1 MNVKGLVRAV
11 LTKLAGGAVM
21 VWVVASFTFF
31 LVHALPGSP
40 GKVAYESYLSQ
51 GMSPDEAMAKVAV
64 IYGYTSQ
71 DPLATQYV
79 NYVSDL
85 LHGNLGLSIS
95 YSGVPVSQVIG
106 NALPWTLIP
115 ILSGLLISFAIGTT
129 AGVVAAVKRSS
140 RWGGALSLSASLI
153 AGIPS
158 FVLAILLTTV
168 FHTQLGWL
176 PYGETNDPW
185 VESGWSAAY
194 IGSVAYY
201 AILPVA
207 TYVLISYGGW
217 MLSMRSS
224 VASVLG
230 DDFILAS
237 ELRGITPR
245 TRLRYIGRNAVLPLF
260 TTLAIA
266 CGYLFGGA
274 ILIENAFNYPGLG
287 RLLLQSIGSR
297 DYPLMTGA
305 FLIIT
310 IAVVLANIIADLL
323 YSVIDPR
330 VRR

>member
-1 MNVKGLVRAV
+1 MQAIARTVLLKLVR
-11 LTKLAGGAVM
+11 GALM
-21 VWVVASFTFF
+21 VWAVATFTFF
-31 LVHALPGSP
+31 LVHALPGDP
-40 GKVAYESYLSQ
+40 GGVAYEGYIAQGLSPQ
-51 GMSPDEAMAKVAV
+51 EAKAKVAL
-64 IYGYTSQ
+64 IYGFTSK
-71 DPLATQYV
+71 DPVVRQYAD
-79 NYVSDL
+79 YLGDL
-85 LHGNLGLSIS
+85 VHGDLGVSIS
-95 YSGVPVSQVIG
+95 YSGVTVSSVIG

-115 ILSGLLISFAIGTT
+115 ILTGLLISFLIGVS
-129 AGVVAAVKRSS
+129 AGVVAAVQRSS
-140 RWGGALSLSASLI
+140 RWGGALSLSASVI

-168 FHTQLGWL
+168 FYTNLGWL
-176 PYGETNDPW
+176 PFGDTYSLD
-185 VESGWSAAY
+185 VEPGWNTPF
-194 IGSVAYY
+194 IGSLAYH

-217 MLSMRSS
+217 LLSMRSS

-237 ELRGITPR
+237 ELRGIAPR
-245 TRLRYIGRNAVLPLF
+245 TRLRYIGRNAILPLF

-287 RLLLQSIGSR
+287 RLLLESIGSR

-305 FLIIT
+305 FLLIT
-310 IAVVLANIIADLL
+310 IAVVIANILADLL